1 MNKAV
6 KLINEWANFDEQ
18 YPEASIEEFCRHYL
32 IKKREEA
39 SQQEKSDGPQPPQ
52 QENVLLKLIGRIS
65 GIGQLYA
72 GELLRD
78 LPDIQPKDFYYLV
91 TIWHAGDSRKTDI
104 INRQLS
110 ELSTGMDILNHLK
123 SISLIEERVDPS
135 DRRAKLISITEK
147 GKKVLYQCF
156 RRMSKVGAILF
167 DEVAEEDRKLCIQLL
182 QNIEIKHTKLA
193 LEVKN
198 KGIKEVFDVD
208 VNTCIPE

>member
-6 KLINEWANFDEQ
+6 QLMNEWGDFDKQ
-18 YPEASIEEFCRHYL
+18 YPDADIEEFCRHYL
-32 IKKREEA
+32 IKKREAENPH
-39 SQQEKSDGPQPPQ
+39 EKPDGPQPPQ
-52 QENVLLKLIGRIS
+52 QENVLLKLLGGIS
-65 GIGQLYA
+65 CIGQVYA
-72 GELLRD
+72 RELLSD
-78 LPDIQPKDFYYLV
+78 LPGIQPKDFYYLV
-91 TIWHAGDSRKTDI
+91 TIWHAVDSRKTEI
-104 INRQLS
+104 INCQLS

-123 SISLIEERVDPS
+123 EMDLIEERVDPS

-182 QNIEIKHTKLA
+182 KKVEAKHGKLA

-198 KGIKEVFDVD
+198 KGIREVFDV
-208 VNTCIPE
+208 NTDTCCSG